1 MTDEPQEPLRRLEER
16 LSRASEAAERLISE
30 AARTGEPGRPPPA
43 GWQAPGQQ
51 EPAEGVRPGS
61 ELEPLLRA
69 VHALRE
75 LIPPE
80 VLERITAAIREV
92 LLALRSLIDFYV
104 ERLERKPEEPVE
116 VQEIPIE

>member
-1 MTDEPQEPLRRLEER
+1 MTDEPQEPLRRLEQR

-30 AARTGEPGRPPPA
+30 AARTSEPDRPPPA

-51 EPAEGVRPGS
+51 EPVPGGRPGS
-61 ELEPLLRA
+61 DLESLIQA
-69 VHALRE
+69 IQGLRE

-80 VLERITAAIREV
+80 VLERIAAAIREV
-92 LLALRSLIDFYV
+92 LLALRSLIDYYL

>member
-30 AARTGEPGRPPPA
+30 AARTREPGRPPPA

-51 EPAEGVRPGS
+51 EPASGERRGS
-61 ELEPLLRA
+61 ELESLMQA
-69 VHALRE
+69 IQALRE
-75 LIPPE
+75 LIPAE
-80 VLERITAAIREV
+80 VLERIMAAIREV
-92 LLALRSLIDFYV
+92 LLALRSLIDFYLD
-104 ERLERKPEEPVE
+104 RLERKPEEPVE

>member
-1 MTDEPQEPLRRLEER
+1 MTDEPQEPLRRLEQR

-43 GWQAPGQQ
+43 GWHAPQQQ
-51 EPAEGVRPGS
+51 EPASDGRPGS
-61 ELEPLLRA
+61 ELESLMQA
-69 VHALRE
+69 VQALRE
-75 LIPPE
+75 LIPAE
-80 VLERITAAIREV
+80 VLERIAAAIREV
-92 LLALRSLIDFYV
+92 LLALRSLIDFYL